1 VQLLKIGERDQNSM
15 SKLEQRDEGARLYDV
30 MLGRRLNRPKL
41 NYDHAGGKLSM
52 NSGGKPCTSKQ
63 MGDACEMFIAAEMTL
78 AGVPALKMP
87 DNWPC
92 YDVAAQPTGGGATQ
106 RISVKSR
113 TFKRGG
119 GTFVT
124 YKIGDQFDWL
134 AIVLLPGADQ
144 KNRRVF
150 IVPRGVADA
159 RSKQDG
165 PTAKTSERYWRQ
177 DRIADSLSE
186 FEDNYC
192 LSPTGR
198 VG

>member
-1 VQLLKIGERDQNSM
+1 
-15 SKLEQRDEGARLYDV
+15 
-30 MLGRRLNRPKL
+30 
-41 NYDHAGGKLSM
+41 
-52 NSGGKPCTSKQ
+52 
-63 MGDACEMFIAAEMTL
+63 MFIAAEMTL

-134 AIVLLPGADQ
+134 AIVLLPRVQDSTYYPRSLELKLTTRERGTGLAKSQ
-144 KNRRVF
+144 NRRRTDNSSAYGK
-150 IVPRGVADA
+150 PQ
-159 RSKQDG
+159 K
-165 PTAKTSERYWRQ
+165 ERLQ
-177 DRIADSLSE
+177 
-186 FEDNYC
+186 
-192 LSPTGR
+192 
-198 VG
+198 